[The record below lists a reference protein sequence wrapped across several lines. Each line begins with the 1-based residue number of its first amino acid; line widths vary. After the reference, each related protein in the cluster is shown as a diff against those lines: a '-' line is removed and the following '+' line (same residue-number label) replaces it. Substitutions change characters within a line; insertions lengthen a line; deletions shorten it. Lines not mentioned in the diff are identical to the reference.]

1 MVWVASGCESPGTLF
16 SLHRLVFFYFFLSA
30 SANAT
35 CYLKVVFYKVGI
47 PQKKS
52 MNSKKSSAHDAA
64 NHELSSEARAAL
76 DTFEAALK
84 D

>member
-1 MVWVASGCESPGTLF
+1 
-16 SLHRLVFFYFFLSA
+16 
-30 SANAT
+30 
-35 CYLKVVFYKVGI
+35 
-47 PQKKS
+47 

-84 D
+84 KIDGAVEELVRRKKAIAAQSSENPWKLPNLT